1 MHLATVLRS
10 EVNTAVQTGLAANG
24 EIGPEATTLTV
35 LSRVNATREELRF
48 ASTYRTGQV
57 VEARMDVREIGLG
70 RGEYQVSEVR
80 KDGKVVLERDGKR
93 KVIDPDR
100 INPDHRFDRL
110 GLYEQKQI
118 RIHDGETVFWR
129 DKDMSTDVVVRPEG
143 PLVEL

>member
-1 MHLATVLRS
+1 
-10 EVNTAVQTGLAANG
+10 
-24 EIGPEATTLTV
+24 
-35 LSRVNATREELRF
+35 
-48 ASTYRTGQV
+48 
-57 VEARMDVREIGLG
+57 MDVREIGLG
-70 RGEYQVSEVR
+70 RGEYKVSEVR

-129 DKDMSTDVVVRPEG
+129 DKDAGRDIAKSTYATVLEATRRNPR
-143 PLVEL
+143 